1 MVGIAILQRAKFD
14 VTILEASSRVGG
26 RVITFRDPVFAPGS
40 HAEGG
45 AMRISKN
52 HYLLHE
58 YINRTKFIYISNY
71 RGGTTLTYD
80 DFNAKLVS
88 CDHELLELFPG
99 LKHCERGK
107 TCDDLFFE
115 AIEPV
120 VSLFKKTYNAQSGV
134 KSAKI
139 RAGYQQVTEVYDRYT
154 LRGYLEQ
161 VLTGA
166 PTPSICTISA
176 VPTSSL
182 RTASSNLGRTP
193 SSRATRLGEKPEC
206 SSCST
211 GWTRSQKPSSLLR
224 KQYSLDKNITYSA
237 RVTNLADIPPFGDR
251 PAQVRVDYE
260 TQAGNK
266 LSVTSDFVVLT
277 VPYTAQRAIAKS
289 RPFAPILEQA
299 MRYVRYIQIT
309 KILLQYRKRWWEDVF
324 DSHGQGTDG
333 GLISDLPIRYTMFP

>member
-26 RVITFRDPVFAPGS
+26 RVITFRDPVFAPGL

-58 YINRTKFIYISNY
+58 YINRSNIDSLFNIEMKNKFIYISNY

-224 KQYSLDKNITYSA
+224 GSSTLLK
-237 RVTNLADIPPFGDR
+237 R
-251 PAQVRVDYE
+251 
-260 TQAGNK
+260 
-266 LSVTSDFVVLT
+266 TS
-277 VPYTAQRAIAKS
+277 PTA
-289 RPFAPILEQA
+289 P
-299 MRYVRYIQIT
+299 V
-309 KILLQYRKRWWEDVF
+309 
-324 DSHGQGTDG
+324 
-333 GLISDLPIRYTMFP
+333 